1 VVQTNYIDRLDAAL
15 LRPGRIDRK
24 IEYALATADQA
35 HALFVRFFP
44 EARFPQLGDDGDAKT
59 SIEGLAV
66 QFAAAVPEREV
77 STAELQGYLQGHKTR
92 PEEAA
97 REVGEWVEEER
108 RERAAREAREEERKR
123 KAQMRMQT
131 KMGGGFGAGAS
142 VPGRV
147 MQPMQ
152 VQAMP
157 VFS

>member
-1 VVQTNYIDRLDAAL
+1 VVQTNYIDCLDAAL

-59 SIEGLAV
+59 SIEGLAA

-97 REVGEWVEEER
+97 REVDEWVEEER

-142 VPGRV
+142 VPSRV

-157 VFS
+157 IFS